1 MAAIICIREN
11 QLREVVEMPEIDL
24 KKFKFKFMFNSE
36 NMEEFIKD
44 LGIEVLRDAP
54 ILSGCIKLLK
64 GSKYKINGKETG
76 TNRDNIYKQIFE
88 DGRQLTIVNDFYD
101 NTHMILVFTN
111 HYVDTSDRNPDFS
124 LTDPEIDLVIGE
136 LSDKLRLYEGLPI
149 TTLELYKSGIYNDDN
164 IAWCLYSSFT
174 GFNTPDIDVHKKSM
188 SASENKPEIYV
199 GVIHGDVNGAIT
211 TTNRVTENGLDPG
224 IFDGC
229 DFVIAGHIHKRQE
242 IKKNGV
248 PIVYCSSIRQRDMGE
263 SINGH
268 GFVLWDVE
276 DAEDIEYKYVDIP
289 NPDGGFYKFVVNDIS
304 DIEND
309 KEELL
314 NY

>member
-1 MAAIICIREN
+1 MVTKIIACSDIHIPSLKGIDEIKETLSVFIEKCKKIVKDEDCPEN
-11 QLREVVEMPEIDL
+11 VRIVVAGDIFHNKITITNESILCAHWFFSELDKICKTFIVIGNHDFLMNNTGRVDSLSPLFEISSYKQVYFLDKELDL
-24 KKFKFKFMFNSE
+24 K
-36 NMEEFIKD
+36 
-44 LGIEVLRDAP
+44 
-54 ILSGCIKLLK
+54 SG
-64 GSKYKINGKETG
+64 
-76 TNRDNIYKQIFE
+76 
-88 DGRQLTIVNDFYD
+88 V
-101 NTHMILVFTN
+101 
-111 HYVDTSDRNPDFS
+111 
-124 LTDPEIDLVIGE
+124 
-136 LSDKLRLYEGLPI
+136 
-149 TTLELYKSGIYNDDN
+149 YNDDN

-174 GFNTPDIDVHKKSM
+174 GFNTPDINVHKESQKGVKN
-188 SASENKPEIYV
+188 APEIYV

-276 DAEDIEYKYVDIP
+276 DPEDIEYKYVDIP
-289 NPDGGFYKFVVNDIS
+289 NPNGGFYKFVVDDIS

>member
-1 MAAIICIREN
+1 MVTKIIACSDIHI
-11 QLREVVEMPEIDL
+11 P
-24 KKFKFKFMFNSE
+24 S
-36 NMEEFIKD
+36 
-44 LGIEVLRDAP
+44 
-54 ILSGCIKLLK
+54 LK
-64 GSKYKINGKETG
+64 GIDELKETL
-76 TNRDNIYKQIFE
+76 TVFIEKCKKIVKDE
-88 DGRQLTIVNDFYD
+88 DGPENVRIVVAGDIFHNKLAIT
-101 NTHMILVFTN
+101 NESILCAHWF
-111 HYVDTSDRNPDFS
+111 FS
-124 LTDPEIDLVIGE
+124 ELDKICKTFIVIGNHDFLMNNTGRVDSLSPLFEIGSYYQVYFLDKE
-136 LSDKLRLYEGLPI
+136 LGLQ
-149 TTLELYKSGIYNDDN
+149 SGIYKDDN

-174 GFNTPDIDVHKKSM
+174 GFNTPDINVHKEAEKGTDNP
-188 SASENKPEIYV
+188 AEIYV

-248 PIVYCSSIRQRDMGE
+248 RIVYCSSIRQRDMGE

-268 GFVLWDVE
+268 GFVLWDIE
-276 DAEDIEYKYVDIP
+276 DPEDIEYKYVDILNP
-289 NPDGGFYKFVVNDIS
+289 NGGFYKFVVNDIS
-304 DIEND
+304 DIQND

>member
-1 MAAIICIREN
+1 MVTKIIACSDIHI
-11 QLREVVEMPEIDL
+11 P
-24 KKFKFKFMFNSE
+24 S
-36 NMEEFIKD
+36 
-44 LGIEVLRDAP
+44 
-54 ILSGCIKLLK
+54 LK
-64 GSKYKINGKETG
+64 GIDELKETL
-76 TNRDNIYKQIFE
+76 TTFIEKCKKIVKDE
-88 DGRQLTIVNDFYD
+88 DGPENVRIVVAGDIFHNKLAIT
-101 NTHMILVFTN
+101 NESILCANWF
-111 HYVDTSDRNPDFS
+111 FS
-124 LTDPEIDLVIGE
+124 ELDKICKTFVVIGNHDFLMNNIGRVDSLSPLFEIGSYNQVYFLDKE
-136 LSDKLRLYEGLPI
+136 LE
-149 TTLELYKSGIYNDDN
+149 YKSGIYVDDN

-174 GFNTPDIDVHKKSM
+174 GFNTPDINIHKESM
-188 SASENKPEIYV
+188 ESKDNAPEIYV

-248 PIVYCSSIRQRDMGE
+248 RIVYCSSIRQRDMGE

-276 DAEDIEYKYVDIP
+276 DPEDIEYKYVDIP
-289 NPDGGFYKFVVNDIS
+289 NPDGGFYKFVVNDIT
-304 DIEND
+304 DIESD

>member
-1 MAAIICIREN
+1 MVTKIIACSDIHI
-11 QLREVVEMPEIDL
+11 P
-24 KKFKFKFMFNSE
+24 S
-36 NMEEFIKD
+36 
-44 LGIEVLRDAP
+44 
-54 ILSGCIKLLK
+54 LK
-64 GSKYKINGKETG
+64 GIDELKETL
-76 TNRDNIYKQIFE
+76 TTFIEKCKKIVKDE
-88 DGRQLTIVNDFYD
+88 DGPENVRIVVAGDIFHNKLAIT
-101 NTHMILVFTN
+101 NESILCANWF
-111 HYVDTSDRNPDFS
+111 FS
-124 LTDPEIDLVIGE
+124 ELDKICKTFVVIGNHDFLMNNIGRVDSLSPLFEIGSYNQVYFLDKE
-136 LSDKLRLYEGLPI
+136 LE
-149 TTLELYKSGIYNDDN
+149 YKSGIYVDDN

-174 GFNTPDIDVHKKSM
+174 GFNTPDINIHKESM
-188 SASENKPEIYV
+188 GSVDDAPEIYV

-248 PIVYCSSIRQRDMGE
+248 RIVYCSSIRQRDMGE

-276 DAEDIEYKYVDIP
+276 DPEDIEYKYIDIP

-304 DIEND
+304 DIESD

>member
-1 MAAIICIREN
+1 MVTKNIACSDIHI
-11 QLREVVEMPEIDL
+11 P
-24 KKFKFKFMFNSE
+24 S
-36 NMEEFIKD
+36 
-44 LGIEVLRDAP
+44 
-54 ILSGCIKLLK
+54 LK
-64 GSKYKINGKETG
+64 GIDELKETL
-76 TNRDNIYKQIFE
+76 TVFIEKCKKIVKDE
-88 DGRQLTIVNDFYD
+88 DGPENVRIVVAGDIFHNKLAIT
-101 NTHMILVFTN
+101 NESILCAHWF
-111 HYVDTSDRNPDFS
+111 FS
-124 LTDPEIDLVIGE
+124 ELDKICKTFIVIGNHDFLMNNTGRVDSLSPLFEIGSYNQVYFLDKE
-136 LSDKLRLYEGLPI
+136 LGLQ
-149 TTLELYKSGIYNDDN
+149 SGIYKDDN

-174 GFNTPDIDVHKKSM
+174 GFNTPDINVHKEAEKGTDNP
-188 SASENKPEIYV
+188 AEIYV

-248 PIVYCSSIRQRDMGE
+248 RIVYCSSIRQRDMGE

-268 GFVLWDVE
+268 GFVVWDTE
-276 DAEDIEYKYVDIP
+276 DAEDIEYKDIDIP
-289 NPDGGFYKFVVNDIS
+289 NPNGGFYKFVVNDIS
-304 DIEND
+304 DIQND

>member
-1 MAAIICIREN
+1 MVTKIIACSDIHI
-11 QLREVVEMPEIDL
+11 P
-24 KKFKFKFMFNSE
+24 S
-36 NMEEFIKD
+36 
-44 LGIEVLRDAP
+44 
-54 ILSGCIKLLK
+54 LK
-64 GSKYKINGKETG
+64 GIDELKETL
-76 TNRDNIYKQIFE
+76 TVFIEKCKKIVKDE
-88 DGRQLTIVNDFYD
+88 DGPENVRIVVAGDIFHNKLAIT
-101 NTHMILVFTN
+101 NESILCAHWF
-111 HYVDTSDRNPDFS
+111 FS
-124 LTDPEIDLVIGE
+124 ELDKICKTFIVIGNHDFLMNNTGRVDSLSPLFEIGSYNQVYFLDKE
-136 LSDKLRLYEGLPI
+136 LGLQ
-149 TTLELYKSGIYNDDN
+149 SGIYKDDN

-174 GFNTPDIDVHKKSM
+174 GFNTPDINVHKEAEKGTDNP
-188 SASENKPEIYV
+188 AEIYV

-248 PIVYCSSIRQRDMGE
+248 RIVYCSSIRQRDMGE

-268 GFVLWDVE
+268 GFVLWDIE
-276 DAEDIEYKYVDIP
+276 DPEDIEYKYVDIP
-289 NPDGGFYKFVVNDIS
+289 NPNGGFYKFVVNDIS
-304 DIEND
+304 DIQND

>member
-1 MAAIICIREN
+1 MVTKIIACSDIHI
-11 QLREVVEMPEIDL
+11 P
-24 KKFKFKFMFNSE
+24 S
-36 NMEEFIKD
+36 
-44 LGIEVLRDAP
+44 
-54 ILSGCIKLLK
+54 LK
-64 GSKYKINGKETG
+64 GIDELKETL
-76 TNRDNIYKQIFE
+76 TVFIEKCKKIVKDE
-88 DGRQLTIVNDFYD
+88 DGPENVRIVVAGDIFHNKLAIT
-101 NTHMILVFTN
+101 NESILCAHWF
-111 HYVDTSDRNPDFS
+111 FS
-124 LTDPEIDLVIGE
+124 ELDKICKTFIVIGNHDFLMNNTGRVDSLSPLFEIGSYEQVYFLDKE
-136 LSDKLRLYEGLPI
+136 LGLQ
-149 TTLELYKSGIYNDDN
+149 SGIYKDDN

-174 GFNTPDIDVHKKSM
+174 GFNTPDINVHKEAEKGTDNP
-188 SASENKPEIYV
+188 AEIYV

-248 PIVYCSSIRQRDMGE
+248 RIVYCSSIRQRDMGE

-268 GFVLWDVE
+268 GFVVWDTE
-276 DAEDIEYKYVDIP
+276 DAEDIEYKYIDIP
-289 NPDGGFYKFVVNDIS
+289 NPNGGFYKFVVNDIS
-304 DIEND
+304 DIQND

>member
-1 MAAIICIREN
+1 MVTKIIACSDIHI
-11 QLREVVEMPEIDL
+11 P
-24 KKFKFKFMFNSE
+24 S
-36 NMEEFIKD
+36 
-44 LGIEVLRDAP
+44 
-54 ILSGCIKLLK
+54 LK
-64 GSKYKINGKETG
+64 GIDELKETLTVFIEKCKKIVKDEDG
-76 TNRDNIYKQIFE
+76 PENVRIVVAGDIFHNKLAITNESILCAHWFFSELDKICKTFIVIGNHDFLMNNTGRVDSLSPLFEIGSYKQVYFL
-88 DGRQLTIVNDFYD
+88 DK
-101 NTHMILVFTN
+101 
-111 HYVDTSDRNPDFS
+111 
-124 LTDPEIDLVIGE
+124 E
-136 LSDKLRLYEGLPI
+136 LGLQ
-149 TTLELYKSGIYNDDN
+149 SGIYKDDN
-164 IAWCLYSSFT
+164 IAWCLYSSFS
-174 GFNTPDIDVHKKSM
+174 GFNTPDINVHKEAEKGTDNP
-188 SASENKPEIYV
+188 AEIYV

-248 PIVYCSSIRQRDMGE
+248 RIVYCSSIRQRDMGE

-268 GFVLWDVE
+268 GFVLWDIE
-276 DAEDIEYKYVDIP
+276 DPEDIEYKYVDIP

-304 DIEND
+304 DIQND

>member
-1 MAAIICIREN
+1 MVTKIIACSDIHI
-11 QLREVVEMPEIDL
+11 P
-24 KKFKFKFMFNSE
+24 S
-36 NMEEFIKD
+36 
-44 LGIEVLRDAP
+44 
-54 ILSGCIKLLK
+54 LK
-64 GSKYKINGKETG
+64 GIDELKETL
-76 TNRDNIYKQIFE
+76 TTFIEKCKKIVKDE
-88 DGRQLTIVNDFYD
+88 DGPENVRIVVAGDIFHNKLAIT
-101 NTHMILVFTN
+101 NESILCANWF
-111 HYVDTSDRNPDFS
+111 FS
-124 LTDPEIDLVIGE
+124 ELDKICKTFVVIGNHDFLMNNIGRVDSLSPLFEIGSYNQVYFLDKE
-136 LSDKLRLYEGLPI
+136 LE
-149 TTLELYKSGIYNDDN
+149 YKSGIYVDDN

-174 GFNTPDIDVHKKSM
+174 GFNTPDINIHKEAMKGM
-188 SASENKPEIYV
+188 ENAPEIYV

-248 PIVYCSSIRQRDMGE
+248 RIVYCSSIRQRDMGE

-276 DAEDIEYKYVDIP
+276 DPEDIEYNYIDIP

-304 DIEND
+304 DIQND

>member
-1 MAAIICIREN
+1 MITKIIACSDIHI
-11 QLREVVEMPEIDL
+11 P
-24 KKFKFKFMFNSE
+24 S
-36 NMEEFIKD
+36 
-44 LGIEVLRDAP
+44 
-54 ILSGCIKLLK
+54 LK
-64 GSKYKINGKETG
+64 GIDELKETLTVFIEKCKKIVKDEDG
-76 TNRDNIYKQIFE
+76 PENVRIVVAGDIFHNKLAITNESILCAHWFFSELDKICKTFIVIGNHDFLMNNTGRVDSLRPLFEIGSYKQVYFL
-88 DGRQLTIVNDFYD
+88 DK
-101 NTHMILVFTN
+101 
-111 HYVDTSDRNPDFS
+111 
-124 LTDPEIDLVIGE
+124 E
-136 LSDKLRLYEGLPI
+136 LGLQ
-149 TTLELYKSGIYNDDN
+149 SGIYKDDN

-174 GFNTPDIDVHKKSM
+174 GFNTPDINVHKEAEKGTDNP
-188 SASENKPEIYV
+188 AEIYV

-248 PIVYCSSIRQRDMGE
+248 RIVYCSSIRQRDMGE

-268 GFVLWDVE
+268 GFVVWDIE
-276 DAEDIEYKYVDIP
+276 DAEDIEYKYIDIP
-289 NPDGGFYKFVVNDIS
+289 NPNGGFYKFVVNDIS
-304 DIEND
+304 DIQND

>member
-1 MAAIICIREN
+1 MITKIIACSDIHIPQLKGISEIKEILSSFLTECKKIVENEDGPENVRIVVAGDIFHNKNQITPESIMAANWFFSELDKICKTFIVIGNHDFLMNNTGRVDS
-11 QLREVVEMPEIDL
+11 LSPLFEI
-24 KKFKFKFMFNSE
+24 
-36 NMEEFIKD
+36 
-44 LGIEVLRDAP
+44 
-54 ILSGCIKLLK
+54 
-64 GSKYKINGKETG
+64 GS
-76 TNRDNIYKQIFE
+76 YKQVYFL
-88 DGRQLTIVNDFYD
+88 DK
-101 NTHMILVFTN
+101 
-111 HYVDTSDRNPDFS
+111 
-124 LTDPEIDLVIGE
+124 E
-136 LSDKLRLYEGLPI
+136 LGLQ
-149 TTLELYKSGIYNDDN
+149 SGIYKDDN

-174 GFNTPDIDVHKKSM
+174 GFNTPEIEMFREADSGTSNPADV
-188 SASENKPEIYV
+188 YV

-248 PIVYCSSIRQRDMGE
+248 RIVYCSSIRQRDMGE

-276 DAEDIEYKYVDIP
+276 DPEDIEYKYIDIP
-289 NPDGGFYKFVVNDIS
+289 NPNGGFYKFVVNDIS
-304 DIEND
+304 DIQND

>member
-1 MAAIICIREN
+1 MVTKIIACSDIHI
-11 QLREVVEMPEIDL
+11 P
-24 KKFKFKFMFNSE
+24 S
-36 NMEEFIKD
+36 
-44 LGIEVLRDAP
+44 
-54 ILSGCIKLLK
+54 LK
-64 GSKYKINGKETG
+64 GIDELKETLTVFIEKCKKIVKDEDG
-76 TNRDNIYKQIFE
+76 PENVRIVVAGDIFHNKLAITNESILCAHWFFSELDKICKTFIVIGNHDFLMNNTGRVDSLSPLFEIGSYKQVYFL
-88 DGRQLTIVNDFYD
+88 DK
-101 NTHMILVFTN
+101 
-111 HYVDTSDRNPDFS
+111 
-124 LTDPEIDLVIGE
+124 E
-136 LSDKLRLYEGLPI
+136 LGLQSGV
-149 TTLELYKSGIYNDDN
+149 YKDDN

-174 GFNTPDIDVHKKSM
+174 GFNTPDINVHKEAEKGTDNP
-188 SASENKPEIYV
+188 AEIYV

-248 PIVYCSSIRQRDMGE
+248 RIVYCSSIRQRDMGE

-276 DAEDIEYKYVDIP
+276 DPEDIEYKYIDIP
-289 NPDGGFYKFVVNDIS
+289 NPNGGFYKFVVNDIS
-304 DIEND
+304 DIQND

>member
-1 MAAIICIREN
+1 MAVTKIIACSDIHI
-11 QLREVVEMPEIDL
+11 P
-24 KKFKFKFMFNSE
+24 S
-36 NMEEFIKD
+36 
-44 LGIEVLRDAP
+44 
-54 ILSGCIKLLK
+54 LK
-64 GSKYKINGKETG
+64 GIDELKDTLSVFIDKCKKIVKE
-76 TNRDNIYKQIFE
+76 E
-88 DGRQLTIVNDFYD
+88 DGPENVRIVVAGDIFHNKLAIT
-101 NTHMILVFTN
+101 NESILCANWF
-111 HYVDTSDRNPDFS
+111 FS
-124 LTDPEIDLVIGE
+124 ELDKICKTFIVIGNHDFLMNNTGRVDSLSPLFEIGSYNQVYFLDKE
-136 LSDKLRLYEGLPI
+136 LD
-149 TTLELYKSGIYNDDN
+149 YKSGIYVDDN
-164 IAWCLYSSFT
+164 VAWCLYSSFT
-174 GFNTPDIDVHKKSM
+174 GFNTPDINVHKESM
-188 SASENKPEIYV
+188 KGLDNTPEIYV

-248 PIVYCSSIRQRDMGE
+248 RIVYCSSIRQRDMGE

-268 GFVLWDVE
+268 GFVVWDTE
-276 DAEDIEYKYVDIP
+276 DPDDIEYKYVDIP

-304 DIEND
+304 DIQDD

>member
-1 MAAIICIREN
+1 MVTKIIACSDIHF
-11 QLREVVEMPEIDL
+11 P
-24 KKFKFKFMFNSE
+24 S
-36 NMEEFIKD
+36 
-44 LGIEVLRDAP
+44 
-54 ILSGCIKLLK
+54 LK
-64 GSKYKINGKETG
+64 GIDELKETLTVFIEKCKKIVKDEDG
-76 TNRDNIYKQIFE
+76 PENVRIVVAGDVFHNKLAITNESILCAHWFFSELDKICKTFIVIGNHDFLMNNTGRVDSLSPLFEIGSYKQVYFL
-88 DGRQLTIVNDFYD
+88 DK
-101 NTHMILVFTN
+101 
-111 HYVDTSDRNPDFS
+111 
-124 LTDPEIDLVIGE
+124 E
-136 LSDKLRLYEGLPI
+136 LGLQ
-149 TTLELYKSGIYNDDN
+149 SGIYKDDN

-174 GFNTPDIDVHKKSM
+174 GFNTPDINVHKEAEKGTDNP
-188 SASENKPEIYV
+188 AEIYV

-248 PIVYCSSIRQRDMGE
+248 RIVYCSSIRQRDLGE

-276 DAEDIEYKYVDIP
+276 DPEDIKYKYIDIP
-289 NPDGGFYKFVVNDIS
+289 NPNGGFYKFVVNDIS
-304 DIEND
+304 DIQND

>member
-1 MAAIICIREN
+1 MVTKIIACSDIHIPSLKGIDELKETLTVFIEKCKKIVKDEDGPENVRIVVAGDIFHNKLAITNESILCAHWFFSELDKICKTFIVIGNHDFLMNNTGRVDS
-11 QLREVVEMPEIDL
+11 LSPLFEIGSYKQVYFLD
-24 KKFKFKFMFNSE
+24 
-36 NMEEFIKD
+36 KD
-44 LGIEVLRDAP
+44 LGL
-54 ILSGCIKLLK
+54 
-64 GSKYKINGKETG
+64 
-76 TNRDNIYKQIFE
+76 Q
-88 DGRQLTIVNDFYD
+88 
-101 NTHMILVFTN
+101 
-111 HYVDTSDRNPDFS
+111 
-124 LTDPEIDLVIGE
+124 
-136 LSDKLRLYEGLPI
+136 
-149 TTLELYKSGIYNDDN
+149 SGIYKDDN

-174 GFNTPDIDVHKKSM
+174 GFNTPDINVHKEAEKGTDNP
-188 SASENKPEIYV
+188 AEIYV

-248 PIVYCSSIRQRDMGE
+248 RIVYCSSIRQRDMGE

-268 GFVLWDVE
+268 GFVVWDTE

-289 NPDGGFYKFVVNDIS
+289 NPNGGFYKFVVNDIS
-304 DIEND
+304 DIQND

>member
-1 MAAIICIREN
+1 MVTKIIACSDIHI
-11 QLREVVEMPEIDL
+11 P
-24 KKFKFKFMFNSE
+24 S
-36 NMEEFIKD
+36 
-44 LGIEVLRDAP
+44 
-54 ILSGCIKLLK
+54 LK
-64 GSKYKINGKETG
+64 GIDELKETLTIFIEKCKKIVKDEDG
-76 TNRDNIYKQIFE
+76 PENVRIVVAGDIFHNKLAITNESILCAHWFFSELDKICKTFIVIGNHDFLMNNTGRVDSLSPLFEIGSYKQVYFL
-88 DGRQLTIVNDFYD
+88 DK
-101 NTHMILVFTN
+101 
-111 HYVDTSDRNPDFS
+111 
-124 LTDPEIDLVIGE
+124 E
-136 LSDKLRLYEGLPI
+136 LGLQ
-149 TTLELYKSGIYNDDN
+149 SGIYKDDN

-174 GFNTPDIDVHKKSM
+174 GFNTPDINVHKEAEKGTDNP
-188 SASENKPEIYV
+188 AEIYV

-248 PIVYCSSIRQRDMGE
+248 RIVYCSSIRQRDMGE

-268 GFVLWDVE
+268 GFVLWDIE
-276 DAEDIEYKYVDIP
+276 DPEDIEYKYIDIP

-304 DIEND
+304 DIQND